1 MDVGSIAEY
10 IARRAELPDK
20 VVMSNPSAE
29 AQYRRLVY
37 VRKNA
42 GFQREAYTQ
51 TQVFHKNLTA
61 EELGGEL
68 DEAFAGYRQV
78 NMFYSDR
85 TAEIKKSKSGKMML
99 SEGKAAGAA
108 KTHDVSHD
116 RVKQYVIPEGTV
128 VPPLVDMGIFTK
140 EGRIVASMH
149 DKFRQINRFVEIVE
163 DAADCLPKN
172 RPIRILDFGC
182 GKSYLT
188 FILYYYFT
196 KIRGADV
203 RITGLDLKADV
214 IRNCNEAARR
224 YGYENLSFA
233 VGDIGGYR
241 SDEPAD
247 MVVTLHACD
256 TATDYALFH
265 AVSEHAKL
273 ILSVPCCQHEMNKAM
288 STESM
293 PLIGR
298 YGIVKERMAALMTD
312 AIRAN
317 LLTACGYKTQVLE
330 FVDLSHTPKNLLI
343 RATAC
348 LQPKSVRERA
358 LSEAEELMRTF
369 GYEQKLYALLRESGR
384 LESTAELLKK

>member
-1 MDVGSIAEY
+1 MDISSPAEY
-10 IARRAELPDK
+10 VARREELPDK
-20 VVMSNPSAE
+20 VVMSNPLAE
-29 AQYRRLVY
+29 AEYRRIVY
-37 VRKNA
+37 VRKSA
-42 GFQREAYTQ
+42 GYQREAYTE
-51 TQVFHKNLTA
+51 TQVFHKNIA
-61 EELGGEL
+61 ADALGAEL
-68 DEAFAGYRQV
+68 DESFAAYRQI
-78 NMFYSDR
+78 NLFYNDR
-85 TAEIKKSKSGKMML
+85 TAEIKKSKSGRVML
-99 SEGKAAGAA
+99 SEGKSGSVT
-108 KTHDVSHD
+108 KEHSLEHN

-196 KIRGADV
+196 EIRKADV

-224 YGYENLSFA
+224 YGYEHLSFA
-233 VGDIGGYR
+233 VGDIGGYH

-256 TATDYALFH
+256 TATDYALYH
-265 AVSEHAKL
+265 AVSEHTKL

-348 LQPKSVRERA
+348 LQPRSVRERA
-358 LSEAEELMRTF
+358 LAEAEELMRTF

-384 LESTAELLKK
+384 L

>member
-10 IARRAELPDK
+10 IARREELPDK

-37 VRKNA
+37 VRKSA

-78 NMFYSDR
+78 NLFYSDR

-99 SEGKAAGAA
+99 SEGKTAGAA